1 MKKQPEITDATRQAF
16 VSAFCRLSEE
26 NPNKNI
32 TIQQIADCA
41 GYNRTTFYR
50 YFPDVVAVKE
60 YLEDTLIH
68 TLKGR
73 LKERGGSGMNDPF
86 FSVFLDVFEKEK
98 STFRILLRDSNRSH
112 FIHKIQN
119 AILPTISKADCIGDT
134 DPRIKTIMTIY
145 FSGVFSALADWINS
159 PESITEDDLLGIVSS
174 LFETW
179 FVPQI
184 QTLGA
189 KNTS

>member
-1 MKKQPEITDATRQAF
+1 MKKQPEITDATKQAL

-32 TIQQIADCA
+32 TIRQITDRA

-50 YFPDVVAVKE
+50 YFSDAVAVRE

-68 TLKGR
+68 TLKSR
-73 LKERGGSGMNDPF
+73 LKERSSSGMNNPF
-86 FSVFLDVFEKEK
+86 FSVFLNVFEEEK

-119 AILPTISKADCIGDT
+119 AILPTISQADCIEDT
-134 DPRIKTIMTIY
+134 DPCIKTIMTIY
-145 FSGVFSALADWINS
+145 FSGVFSALADWIND
-159 PESITEDDLLGIVSS
+159 PKSITEDDLLSIVSS

-184 QTLGA
+184 QSLGA
-189 KNTS
+189 EGAQ